1 MDRRHD
7 RIQQMLVR
15 EALGKATGKRLPT
28 IQSTGSTTTMTS
40 AQPKAE
46 FSVSHL
52 KDARYESEGL
62 RSFFEYRD
70 LGIKAATG
78 GRVGAHVIRAKPGK
92 HGSSGWHT
100 HDLEVQL
107 VYVLKGWVEFDY
119 EGVGKVRIEAGAC
132 VHQPP
137 GLRHVEIAHSDD
149 VEILEITL
157 PADFKTEKAEPAT
170 AAATG

>member
-1 MDRRHD
+1 M
-7 RIQQMLVR
+7 
-15 EALGKATGKRLPT
+15 
-28 IQSTGSTTTMTS
+28 TT

-52 KDARYESEGL
+52 KDAEFESQGL

-92 HGSSGWHT
+92 HGSTGWHS
-100 HDLEVQL
+100 HDLDVQL
-107 VYVLKGWVEFDY
+107 VYVLQGWVEFDY
-119 EGVGKVRIEAGAC
+119 EGVGAVRLEAGAC

-137 GLRHVEIAHSDD
+137 GIRHVEIAHSDD

-157 PADFKTEKAEPAT
+157 PADFTTEKAEPAT
-170 AAATG
+170 APATG

>member
-1 MDRRHD
+1 M
-7 RIQQMLVR
+7 
-15 EALGKATGKRLPT
+15 
-28 IQSTGSTTTMTS
+28 TT

-52 KDARYESEGL
+52 KDAEFESQGL

-92 HGSSGWHT
+92 HGSTGWHS

-119 EGVGKVRIEAGAC
+119 EGVGEVRLEAGAC

-137 GLRHVEIAHSDD
+137 GIRHVEIAHSDD
-149 VEILEITL
+149 VEFLEITL
-157 PADFKTEKAEPAT
+157 PADFTTEKAEPTT

>member
-1 MDRRHD
+1 M
-7 RIQQMLVR
+7 
-15 EALGKATGKRLPT
+15 
-28 IQSTGSTTTMTS
+28 TT

-52 KDARYESEGL
+52 KDAEFESQGL

-92 HGSSGWHT
+92 HGSTGWHS

-107 VYVLKGWVEFDY
+107 VYVLQGWVEFDY
-119 EGVGKVRIEAGAC
+119 EGVGAVRLEAGAC

-137 GLRHVEIAHSDD
+137 GIRHVEIAHSDD
-149 VEILEITL
+149 VEFLEITL
-157 PADFKTEKAEPAT
+157 PADFTTEKAEPAT

>member
-1 MDRRHD
+1 M
-7 RIQQMLVR
+7 
-15 EALGKATGKRLPT
+15 
-28 IQSTGSTTTMTS
+28 TT

-52 KDARYESEGL
+52 KDAEFESQGL

-92 HGSSGWHT
+92 HGSTGWHS

-107 VYVLKGWVEFDY
+107 VYVLQGWVEFDY
-119 EGVGKVRIEAGAC
+119 EGVGEVRLEAGAC

-137 GLRHVEIAHSDD
+137 GIRHVEIAHSDD

-157 PADFKTEKAEPAT
+157 PADFTTEKAEPAT

>member
-1 MDRRHD
+1 M
-7 RIQQMLVR
+7 
-15 EALGKATGKRLPT
+15 
-28 IQSTGSTTTMTS
+28 TT
-40 AQPKAE
+40 AKPKAE

-52 KDARYESEGL
+52 TDAQYESEGL

-92 HGSSGWHT
+92 HGNSGWHT
-100 HDLEVQL
+100 HDLEVHL

-119 EGVGKVRIEAGAC
+119 EGVGEVRIEAGAC

-137 GLRHVEIAHSDD
+137 GIRHVEIAHSDD

-157 PADFKTEKAEPAT
+157 PADFKTEKAEPAA

>member
-1 MDRRHD
+1 MTT
-7 RIQQMLVR
+7 
-15 EALGKATGKRLPT
+15 A
-28 IQSTGSTTTMTS
+28 QS
-40 AQPKAE
+40 KAE

-52 KDARYESEGL
+52 KDAEFESQGL

-92 HGSSGWHT
+92 HGSTGWHS

-119 EGVGKVRIEAGAC
+119 EGVGEVRLEAGAC

-137 GLRHVEIAHSDD
+137 GIRHVEIAHSHD

-157 PADFKTEKAEPAT
+157 PADFTTEQAEPAT

>member
-1 MDRRHD
+1 MAKGQAARHQAD
-7 RIQQMLVR
+7 
-15 EALGKATGKRLPT
+15 
-28 IQSTGSTTTMTS
+28 
-40 AQPKAE
+40 

-52 KDARYESEGL
+52 RDATFESEGL
-62 RSFFEYRD
+62 RAFFEYRD

-119 EGVGKVRIEAGAC
+119 EGVGEVRIEAGAC

-137 GLRHVEIAHSDD
+137 GIRHVEIAHSDD

-170 AAATG
+170 TAATG

>member
-1 MDRRHD
+1 M
-7 RIQQMLVR
+7 
-15 EALGKATGKRLPT
+15 
-28 IQSTGSTTTMTS
+28 TT

-52 KDARYESEGL
+52 KDAEFESQGL

-92 HGSSGWHT
+92 HGSTGWHS
-100 HDLEVQL
+100 HDLDVQL
-107 VYVLKGWVEFDY
+107 VYVLQGWVEFDY
-119 EGVGKVRIEAGAC
+119 EGIGAVRLEAGAC

-137 GLRHVEIAHSDD
+137 GIRHVEIAHSDD
-149 VEILEITL
+149 VEMLEITL
-157 PADFKTEKAEPAT
+157 PADFTTEKAEPAT

>member
-1 MDRRHD
+1 M
-7 RIQQMLVR
+7 
-15 EALGKATGKRLPT
+15 
-28 IQSTGSTTTMTS
+28 TT

-52 KDARYESEGL
+52 KDAEFESQGL

-92 HGSSGWHT
+92 HGSTGWHS
-100 HDLEVQL
+100 HDLDVQL
-107 VYVLKGWVEFDY
+107 VYVLQGWVEFDY
-119 EGVGKVRIEAGAC
+119 QGIGAVRLEAGAC

-137 GLRHVEIAHSDD
+137 GIRHVEIAHSDD

-157 PADFKTEKAEPAT
+157 PADFTTEKAEPAT

>member
-1 MDRRHD
+1 M
-7 RIQQMLVR
+7 
-15 EALGKATGKRLPT
+15 
-28 IQSTGSTTTMTS
+28 TT

-52 KDARYESEGL
+52 KDAEFESQGL

-92 HGSSGWHT
+92 HGSTGWHS

-107 VYVLKGWVEFDY
+107 VYVLQGWVEFDY
-119 EGVGKVRIEAGAC
+119 QGVGAVRLEAGAC

-137 GLRHVEIAHSDD
+137 GIRHVEIAHSDD
-149 VEILEITL
+149 VEMLEITL
-157 PADFKTEKAEPAT
+157 PADFTTEKAEPAT

>member
-1 MDRRHD
+1 M
-7 RIQQMLVR
+7 
-15 EALGKATGKRLPT
+15 
-28 IQSTGSTTTMTS
+28 TT
-40 AQPKAE
+40 AKPKAE

-52 KDARYESEGL
+52 KDTEFVSEGL

-78 GRVGAHVIRAKPGK
+78 GRVGAHVIRAKPGM
-92 HGSSGWHT
+92 HSGSGWHT

-107 VYVLKGWVEFDY
+107 VYVLQGWVEFDY
-119 EGVGKVRIEAGAC
+119 EGVGPLRLEAGAC

-137 GLRHVEIAHSDD
+137 GIRHVEIAHSDD

-157 PADFKTEKAEPAT
+157 PAEFETRKAEPAT
-170 AAATG
+170 AAADD